1 MRKLISTLLIVALGF
16 AAIATPAFASVKR
29 TSFSDVPSSHWAYG
43 SIQTMAEMG
52 IVGGVGGGKFDP
64 NGKVSTAQFAAMVVR
79 AFYNDEQEGRTSNV
93 NKWWAVSMSIAQDRD
108 LVRKTTAGKTYRT
121 DINGA
126 ESWDIAAVEAPMTR
140 ADMAI
145 VLTCTMDSQGMA
157 EPSAAELEATRAKI
171 ADYSS
176 IADNYKEAVTI
187 AYNRG
192 LLKGVD
198 SKGSF
203 NPNGQLTRAEAC
215 AVLERMLQ
223 QMGMIEGKPADTT
236 TPSTPV
242 DTTPTTPGTPADNT
256 NSSGYKEGYLSNGQ
270 PITEANIKAM
280 LDELKEQYPDG
291 MEWSEDPKFD
301 HYSPKFG
308 NGGCLSFAAIM
319 SDTIFG
325 EDAPLTKHSNLAN
338 VKIGDV
344 IWKKNSNTGYEHV
357 VVVVGVTD
365 KVIYTCSGNMG
376 DMVAWDVTERRIDLA
391 EIPELTIYTRY

>member
-1 MRKLISTLLIVALGF
+1 MRKLISILLVVALGF
-16 AAIATPAFASVKR
+16 AAIATPAFASAER
-29 TSFSDVPSSHWAYG
+29 PSFSDVPTSHWAYG

-79 AFYNDEQEGRTSNV
+79 AFYADEQEGRTSNV
-93 NKWWAVSMSIAQDRD
+93 DKWWAVSMSIAQDRD

-121 DINGA
+121 DKLTGA

-145 VLTCTMDSQGMA
+145 VLTCTMDWQGMA

-171 ADYSS
+171 ADYNS
-176 IADNYKEAVTI
+176 IADNYKDAVTI

-223 QMGMIEGKPADTT
+223 QMGMIEGKSADT

-242 DTTPTTPGTPADNT
+242 DTTPTTPSTPADNT
-256 NSSGYKEGYLSNGQ
+256 SSGYKEGYLSNGQ

-280 LDELKEQYPDG
+280 LDELKVKYPEE
-291 MEWSEDPKFD
+291 MEWSADPKYD
-301 HYSPKFG
+301 YYSPKFG
-308 NGGCLSFAAIM
+308 NGGAVILSPTFYRIL
-319 SDTIFG
+319 S
-325 EDAPLTKHSNLAN
+325 L
-338 VKIGDV
+338 VK
-344 IWKKNSNTGYEHV
+344 
-357 VVVVGVTD
+357 
-365 KVIYTCSGNMG
+365 
-376 DMVAWDVTERRIDLA
+376 RR
-391 EIPELTIYTRY
+391 P